1 MLTNFSTKYLPPV
14 TLRHP
19 ALAMPRSPKQLGQ
32 IVTFDPKVDFRPDV
46 KVQAPINIELGGLP
60 LSLGLFAGSA
70 LSFIVKGQVP
80 AGWPQTVATLLGAGL
95 AVGGIMN
102 LLMPK
107 AHAAAPA
114 AAPSGG
120 PSQVPTTAAPSAPGG
135 GATAPPGMAPPAR
148 PAFDQISG
156 RITYPGEAEQID
168 IWPTSSSYP
177 IRLQLYNPS
186 GESATFYVEI
196 VAKEFP
202 HPFGDEVKTTYPMQV
217 TVGAG
222 QTRDIDIAM
231 PITSWGWGVDYSDID
246 LVVYKRR
253 VQNED
258 PVRIADR
265 FLVVE

>member
-1 MLTNFSTKYLPPV
+1 MLANFSTKYLPPV
-14 TLRHP
+14 TLRH
-19 ALAMPRSPKQLGQ
+19 ASLTMPRRPNHLGQ
-32 IVTFDPKVDFRPDV
+32 IVNLEPRVDFRPDV

-70 LSFIVKGQVP
+70 LSFVVKGQLP

-114 AAPSGG
+114 GPTTG
-120 PSQVPTTAAPSAPGG
+120 PSQTPTTTPTSAPFG
-135 GATAPPGMAPPAR
+135 GATSPPGMPPADR
-148 PAFDQISG
+148 SAFDQISG
-156 RITYPGEAEQID
+156 RITYPGEGEQID

-186 GESATFYVEI
+186 SAQTTFYVEI

-202 HPFGDEVKTTYPMQV
+202 HPFGDEVKTTYPLQV

-231 PITSWGWGVDYSDID
+231 PITSWGWNVDYSDVD

-253 VQNED
+253 VPTED

-265 FLVVE
+265 FLVIE